1 MEESLQDFS
10 SDEDSIDYNPFDQRT
25 PPSANFFWDS
35 GAQGWIDVGH
45 ETVTI
50 QYDRDSDRDHG
61 GWASDSDEEITYNIP
76 RDSDRLRFETDSDEG
91 NIYNVPTESDSDSVI
106 SERSESDYG
115 SQTDSS
121 YDSSYELSERL
132 RLTDPWFR
140 FN

>member
-1 MEESLQDFS
+1 MGESLQELS
-10 SDEDSIDYNPFDQRT
+10 SDEDSIDYNP
-25 PPSANFFWDS
+25 PSSANFFWDS
-35 GAQGWIDVGH
+35 AVQGWVDVGQ
-45 ETVTI
+45 ETITM
-50 QYDRDSDRDHG
+50 QYDNRDHG

-140 FN
+140 FD